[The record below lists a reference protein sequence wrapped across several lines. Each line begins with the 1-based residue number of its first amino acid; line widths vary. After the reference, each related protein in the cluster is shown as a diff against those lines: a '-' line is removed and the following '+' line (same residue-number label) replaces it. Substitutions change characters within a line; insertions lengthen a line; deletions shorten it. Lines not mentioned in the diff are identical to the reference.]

1 MYTTLST
8 FCLIDQAHRLLGV
21 LYNTANNTFNTSM
34 NGLNL
39 FFCFVCNKTTM
50 RGKKKKKKQVSDTHF
65 VSMKSRVQVQICT
78 GLNCVQH
85 HYSKT
90 MCANR
95 SATSTK
101 KTHNAGLWDL
111 LYQKPAPR
119 QKHTGRRSSTASTLW
134 QNSAATLIL
143 RDCTFNKRTSRHL
156 SGKQC
161 VGDSLLAVAMSVRER
176 NGATTHAQGG

>member
-50 RGKKKKKKQVSDTHF
+50 RKKKKKKTSLWYTFCVNE
-65 VSMKSRVQVQICT
+65 VRVQVQICT

-95 SATSTK
+95 SATSTM

-119 QKHTGRRSSTASTLW
+119 QKHTGRRSSTASNLW

>member
-1 MYTTLST
+1 MGWTY
-8 FCLIDQAHRLLGV
+8 FFV
-21 LYNTANNTFNTSM
+21 LYATKQLW
-34 NGLNL
+34 G
-39 FFCFVCNKTTM
+39 
-50 RGKKKKKKQVSDTHF
+50 RRKKKKKKTSLWYTFCVNE
-65 VSMKSRVQVQICT
+65 VRVQVQICT

-95 SATSTK
+95 SATSTM